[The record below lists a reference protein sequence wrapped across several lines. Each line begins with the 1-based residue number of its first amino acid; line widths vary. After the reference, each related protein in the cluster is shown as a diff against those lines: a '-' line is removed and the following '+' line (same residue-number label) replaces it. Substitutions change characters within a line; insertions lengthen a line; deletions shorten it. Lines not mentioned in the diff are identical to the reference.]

1 MLPFA
6 IAGAI
11 ALRRRRMP
19 LSPLLAVIGTVAIT
33 VAITFGSTRYR
44 APADVAIALLAAVGI
59 DALVKAWSKRQLEPP
74 EEHDERP
81 AATREKKREK
91 LLPITR

>member
-19 LSPLLAVIGTVAIT
+19 LSPLLAVIATVAVT

-44 APADVAIALLAAVGI
+44 APADVAIGLLAAVGI
-59 DALVKAWSKRQLEPP
+59 DALVEAWSHRRLEP
-74 EEHDERP
+74 DEGDEPP
-81 AATREKKREK
+81 APTREKKREK